1 MAEMADM
8 IYEYIL
14 YPIMAA
20 SGGSVSWIGI
30 ISKVMMFLLL
40 LFAMMFGVPL
50 IISIFG

>member
-1 MAEMADM
+1 MTEMTDM

-20 SGGSVSWIGI
+20 SGGNVSFIGI
-30 ISKVMMFLLL
+30 IIKVMMFLML

-50 IISIFG
+50 MISILG